1 MKRPAPPESVPELID
16 LWPSQT
22 TLAAD
27 LGEEDAT
34 LVRMWK
40 YRQRIPAEYD
50 VRIVDAATAR
60 GLPISFETLARLR
73 AGALA

>member
-1 MKRPAPPESVPELID
+1 MKRPAPPESVIDLIA

-27 LGEEDAT
+27 LGEADAT

-40 YRQRIPAEYD
+40 YRQRIPADYD
-50 VRIVDAATAR
+50 VRIVDAAKAR
-60 GLPISFETLARLR
+60 GLPVSFETLARLR
-73 AGALA
+73 AAALA